1 MEPVADISPP
11 SCFASCSEL
20 LGELIGVDGIAGSDT
35 AEDETATAIPSP
47 PADLA
52 AQLAQ
57 STRLLL
63 QAASG
68 AFGAAAGMPDSA
80 ASCDGAEAAVVARR
94 EALAAAAQRVMRRL
108 LCELPAD
115 SAGGA
120 FHPEPEALAAYV
132 GSLGAAVAH
141 ALASLAAAGAQLRT
155 ASAVAAAARDAV
167 SALSGMRRR
176 LGHRK
181 QLLLLLLVAGKALR
195 PLLDLAA
202 AAGRWAQLRE
212 TVRAVAACV
221 FASLFDKSSTREYA
235 ALLQARGRETRMAL
249 PTGRTAPA
257 ANGSADAD
265 GADAASRPPPAAKA
279 PFSEERERATPCRRV
294 PQYRTV
300 SALSPAGAGG
310 QEAQA
315 RGMLVLRL
323 VETHAA
329 ARRLHHLLEGL
340 CAQAYR
346 PSGLRPLLRCA
357 HFCAA
362 LAAAVA
368 ACEPA
373 QAAELLEPL
382 LQALQRASD
391 AARERHAAARGSL
404 RWAELAALSSL
415 VIDSLPILPT
425 TAPALR
431 TCCVAV
437 AAIASG
443 ASGAGSATDGAF
455 GAGAAGSLLLHAAL
469 GVVAQSLRASA
480 GDLTRARELGARR
493 RCAMPPAG
501 EAADA
506 SEEEG
511 GGAGAEAGGTEDRAA
526 VRRALKLLLRWRV
539 AAEAH
544 GSRVEEAPL
553 SAAAVSLRRAPL
565 ARRAVS
571 RAERWDGTDFGA
583 AALSGGA
590 GGGGEGR
597 SEAEAGLVAQWARE
611 QRRRVADLLWT
622 SLCTD
627 GPQNGMRAELLP
639 AAWRAV
645 QARLPSSAGAGG
657 GAKAS
662 RRLAFLLAQTEEAA
676 GAASSA
682 RAGGEGA
689 RRGWEELL
697 GGSAIADYSQAKATR
712 EITRLL
718 RAVAGLPPQA
728 HPPEAVAWLL
738 PSALVLAQAE
748 QLLVAS
754 LGLVA
759 ALCAAVPEAGAA
771 LPRKARHAAP
781 RPIDRPT
788 TPPLSGFVARRQAHR
803 AVLRWCY
810 ALPSLAP
817 HTAEGSLS
825 RDHGKRPVRI
835 ASRVPLGAAARRSR
849 PRGEPPPDVALPIPV

>member
-1 MEPVADISPP
+1 M
-11 SCFASCSEL
+11 L
-20 LGELIGVDGIAGSDT
+20 
-35 AEDETATAIPSP
+35 
-47 PADLA
+47 
-52 AQLAQ
+52 
-57 STRLLL
+57 
-63 QAASG
+63 
-68 AFGAAAGMPDSA
+68 
-80 ASCDGAEAAVVARR
+80 
-94 EALAAAAQRVMRRL
+94 
-108 LCELPAD
+108 
-115 SAGGA
+115 
-120 FHPEPEALAAYV
+120 
-132 GSLGAAVAH
+132 
-141 ALASLAAAGAQLRT
+141 
-155 ASAVAAAARDAV
+155 
-167 SALSGMRRR
+167 
-176 LGHRK
+176 
-181 QLLLLLLVAGKALR
+181 
-195 PLLDLAA
+195 
-202 AAGRWAQLRE
+202 
-212 TVRAVAACV
+212 
-221 FASLFDKSSTREYA
+221 
-235 ALLQARGRETRMAL
+235 
-249 PTGRTAPA
+249 
-257 ANGSADAD
+257 
-265 GADAASRPPPAAKA
+265 PPPA
-279 PFSEERERATPCRRV
+279 V
-294 PQYRTV
+294 
-300 SALSPAGAGG
+300 
-310 QEAQA
+310 
-315 RGMLVLRL
+315 MLVLRL

-329 ARRLHHLLEGL
+329 ARRLHHLLEDL

-455 GAGAAGSLLLHAAL
+455 GAGAAGSLLLWRASGALEAACAQLEQPGDWAAGSGQPVAAALATARRVLAGGDGDGGEGREKVAEELRGLERHAAL

>member
-1 MEPVADISPP
+1 MPRRRWPP
-11 SCFASCSEL
+11 SVPQRRWHGGAGRAAKVRRSSRTRHESFQQLNRTEGGV
-20 LGELIGVDGIAGSDT
+20 LGGDGESG
-35 AEDETATAIPSP
+35 
-47 PADLA
+47 
-52 AQLAQ
+52 
-57 STRLLL
+57 
-63 QAASG
+63 AASDG
-68 AFGAAAGMPDSA
+68 MGAPFAFGAWLLALPLSWGSSLLPAASPALTRAAGATGAPAGA
-80 ASCDGAEAAVVARR
+80 A
-94 EALAAAAQRVMRRL
+94 
-108 LCELPAD
+108 
-115 SAGGA
+115 
-120 FHPEPEALAAYV
+120 
-132 GSLGAAVAH
+132 GAAVAAGAAASAAASARLLGDAV
-141 ALASLAAAGAQLRT
+141 ALAASLLDAMSASGAYRARQDASGAQRRVLAGCLDLATAVARAATARSGAASVALVAVSSEAASSEAEAGRAAAGAGACALFAALLRLEPRLLQPLVTGT
-155 ASAVAAAARDAV
+155 AAGARAGGGGGGAAAESSDVAAAGE
-167 SALSGMRRR
+167 SPIGLALSLACELGGGEASAR
-176 LGHRK
+176 L
-181 QLLLLLLVAGKALR
+181 
-195 PLLDLAA
+195 
-202 AAGRWAQLRE
+202 
-212 TVRAVAACV
+212 
-221 FASLFDKSSTREYA
+221 
-235 ALLQARGRETRMAL
+235 
-249 PTGRTAPA
+249 APA
-257 ANGSADAD
+257 V
-265 GADAASRPPPAAKA
+265 PPPAVML
-279 PFSEERERATPCRRV
+279 PP
-294 PQYRTV
+294 
-300 SALSPAGAGG
+300 PAV
-310 QEAQA
+310 
-315 RGMLVLRL
+315 MLVLRL

-329 ARRLHHLLEGL
+329 ARRLHHLLEDL

-455 GAGAAGSLLLHAAL
+455 GAGAAGSLLLWRASGALEAACAQLEQPGDWAAGSGQPVAAALATARRVLAGGDGDGGEGREKVAEELRGLERHAAL

-480 GDLTRARELGARR
+480 GELTRARELGARR
-493 RCAMPPAG
+493 RCAMPPAVASGEGLEGEGEGLLHGDEEGGEEG

-597 SEAEAGLVAQWARE
+597 SEAEAGLVAQWARRAALEVELTRAHPRSPEISWALSHSSYSIWPWWTSTAPASSGGAGLVSRGAVSEPSRNLPAGE

-627 GPQNGMRAELLP
+627 GPQNGLGADSEVPVPSRPLETLLSSPPPP
-639 AAWRAV
+639 AAAD
-645 QARLPSSAGAGG
+645 SADAGG
-657 GAKAS
+657 TA
-662 RRLAFLLAQTEEAA
+662 
-676 GAASSA
+676 A
-682 RAGGEGA
+682 RAA
-689 RRGWEELL
+689 CV
-697 GGSAIADYSQAKATR
+697 SVT
-712 EITRLL
+712 
-718 RAVAGLPPQA
+718 
-728 HPPEAVAWLL
+728 
-738 PSALVLAQAE
+738 
-748 QLLVAS
+748 VAS
-754 LGLVA
+754 ISRAAVDCA
-759 ALCAAVPEAGAA
+759 ALYE
-771 LPRKARHAAP
+771 LPGE
-781 RPIDRPT
+781 I
-788 TPPLSGFVARRQAHR
+788 
-803 AVLRWCY
+803 
-810 ALPSLAP
+810 
-817 HTAEGSLS
+817 
-825 RDHGKRPVRI
+825 
-835 ASRVPLGAAARRSR
+835 R
-849 PRGEPPPDVALPIPV
+849 PRCARDAPETCRRCLPDDTPE